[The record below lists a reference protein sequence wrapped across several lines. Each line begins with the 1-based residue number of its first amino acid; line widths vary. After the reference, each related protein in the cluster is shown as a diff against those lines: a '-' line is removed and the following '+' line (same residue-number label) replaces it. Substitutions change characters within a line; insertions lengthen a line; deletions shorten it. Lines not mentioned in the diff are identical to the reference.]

1 MLGVGGEITRI
12 NATSRN
18 GGEYHADTD
27 LLIEKPAWLP
37 YPIGVKPEGNKMQRL
52 EAQTAK
58 IEAGHV
64 RIPQEA
70 HWLGAFLHEV
80 LAFPNGCH
88 DDQVTRCRSSW
99 NGAVDS
105 SARRTGLCARAIYGS
120 IPPPLDLTPRAGPA
134 KRGVAAYAK
143 AMVRPRRGTGLAT
156 IGPSPTKR

>member
-1 MLGVGGEITRI
+1 MGPACSASAARSPASMRRRET
-12 NATSRN
+12 

-27 LLIEKPAWLP
+27 LMIENPAWLP

-80 LAFPNGCH
+80 LAFPNGRH
-88 DDQVTRCRSSW
+88 DDQVTRCRSFW

-105 SARRTGLCARAIYGS
+105 SARRTGLCARRYTDRLL
-120 IPPPLDLTPRAGPA
+120 PLW
-134 KRGVAAYAK
+134 
-143 AMVRPRRGTGLAT
+143 
-156 IGPSPTKR
+156 I

>member
-80 LAFPNGCH
+80 LALPNGRP
-88 DDQVTRCRSSW
+88 TIRSRVVAAPGMGRW
-99 NGAVDS
+99 ILPHAGLGYVRGDIRIDS
-105 SARRTGLCARAIYGS
+105 S
-120 IPPPLDLTPRAGPA
+120 PLW
-134 KRGVAAYAK
+134 
-143 AMVRPRRGTGLAT
+143 
-156 IGPSPTKR
+156 I

>member
-80 LAFPNGCH
+80 VALPNG
-88 DDQVTRCRSSW
+88 RRRSGHALSQLLEW
-99 NGAVDS
+99 GGGFF
-105 SARRTGLCARAIYGS
+105 RTQDWVMCPAIYGIHS
-120 IPPPLDLTPRAGPA
+120 SPLW
-134 KRGVAAYAK
+134 
-143 AMVRPRRGTGLAT
+143 
-156 IGPSPTKR
+156 I

>member
-1 MLGVGGEITRI
+1 
-12 NATSRN
+12 
-18 GGEYHADTD
+18 
-27 LLIEKPAWLP
+27 
-37 YPIGVKPEGNKMQRL
+37 MQRL

-80 LAFPNGCH
+80 LAFPNGRH

-105 SARRTGLCARAIYGS
+105 SARRTGLCARRYTDRFL
-120 IPPPLDLTPRAGPA
+120 PLW
-134 KRGVAAYAK
+134 
-143 AMVRPRRGTGLAT
+143 
-156 IGPSPTKR
+156 I